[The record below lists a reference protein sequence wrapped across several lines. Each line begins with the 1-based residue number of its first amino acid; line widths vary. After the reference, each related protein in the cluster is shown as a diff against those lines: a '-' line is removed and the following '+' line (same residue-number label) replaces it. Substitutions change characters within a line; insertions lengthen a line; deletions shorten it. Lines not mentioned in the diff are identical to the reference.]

1 MDTGL
6 RDVGA
11 GLVRAASAASRL
23 ANVVRCARVLPT
35 DSVVCSDRNFFIGRQ
50 AESRGAVRAESVST
64 KSAPVCSR
72 DALPLPFHDRAG
84 ASTNWR
90 VVETPGTWR
99 VSAGRF
105 TGRCALRND
114 EVERVLRNALVR
126 MGRSRICLA
135 SSSEKPI
142 HLEPD
147 CGANI

>member
-1 MDTGL
+1 METGR
-6 RDVGA
+6 RDAGP
-11 GLVRAASAASRL
+11 GLVCAASTASRL

-35 DSVVCSDRNFFIGRQ
+35 ESVVCSIRNFFIGRQ

-105 TGRCALRND
+105 TGRDRKSTRLNSSH
-114 EVERVLRNALVR
+114 VEISYAVF
-126 MGRSRICLA
+126 CL
-135 SSSEKPI
+135 KKKKKKFK
-142 HLEPD
+142 D
-147 CGANI
+147 NNINNQDT